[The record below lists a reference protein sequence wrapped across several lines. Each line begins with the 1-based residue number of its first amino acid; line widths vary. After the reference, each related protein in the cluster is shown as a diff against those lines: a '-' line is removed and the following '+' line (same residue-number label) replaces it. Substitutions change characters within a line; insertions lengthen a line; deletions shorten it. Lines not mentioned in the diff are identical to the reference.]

1 MNAICKTLRRDRAIC
16 CCPPVDGAGDYRKR
30 FALHN
35 YDGILQ
41 CSDSGNGN
49 AHGVVRVQ
57 RKRVFGNNA
66 CACQQYRTV
75 GKFLRTEKI
84 FCKLTEPALN
94 LIDRNLTIEYASA
107 AAPNLEMNRPLPRS

>member
-1 MNAICKTLRRDRAIC
+1 M
-16 CCPPVDGAGDYRKR
+16 
-30 FALHN
+30 
-35 YDGILQ
+35 LQ
-41 CSDSGNGN
+41 CSNAGNGN
-49 AHGVVRVQ
+49 AHGFVRLQ

-107 AAPNLEMNRPLPRS
+107 AAPNLEMNRPLPRSGFRCSHHNPWTNSAGALVDFCLWKIE